1 MKPLLLL
8 AAVSVIPLAACTQA
22 KAPRA
27 ALDCPANQG
36 DLTRTAQA
44 ADGKSCTYVS
54 ADGAEVMLRLMP
66 VTGSAYATLDALET
80 SLLAQAET
88 AAETSAKTVAT
99 TDIKASP
106 GSADEAR
113 RIAEQAAKDAA
124 PGSGEVETA
133 ANAPSSSA
141 DGVDVR
147 MQGGKVVVA
156 ESGGATRVNLPGIHI
171 VADEEDDSA
180 SVRIGPLHV
189 NANGEEAMIHL
200 RRDVRLK
207 GEALSREKRGVRATF
222 ITHAASNADGGR
234 IVGYEAGGPK
244 TGPLAV
250 AIIRSRDDIHD
261 GDDIYRDVK
270 RLVRKNGGV

>member
-27 ALDCPANQG
+27 ALDCPASQG

-54 ADGAEVMLRLMP
+54 SNGAEVMLQLVP
-66 VTGSAYATLDALET
+66 VKGSAYATLDELENT
-80 SLLAQAET
+80 LLAQAGT
-88 AAETSAKTVAT
+88 AADASATAVAAADT
-99 TDIKASP
+99 QASP
-106 GSADEAR
+106 GSAAEAR
-113 RIAEQAAKDAA
+113 RIAEQAASDAA
-124 PGSGEVETA
+124 KGPEDVEVA
-133 ANAPSSSA
+133 DQSPSSSG
-141 DGVDVR
+141 DGVNVH
-147 MQGGKVVVA
+147 MQDGKVVVA
-156 ESGGATRVNLPGIHI
+156 EGGGTTRVNLPGIHI

-189 NANGEEAMIHL
+189 DANGDEAVIRV

-207 GEALSREKRGVRATF
+207 GEALSREKRGIRATF
-222 ITHAASNADGGR
+222 ITEGKDLGGDR
-234 IVGYEAGGPK
+234 FVGYEAAGPK
-244 TGPLAV
+244 VGPITVAV
-250 AIIRSRDDIHD
+250 VRAKEEIHD
-261 GDDIYRDVK
+261 GDEIYRDVK

>member
-54 ADGAEVMLRLMP
+54 ANGAEVMLQLLP
-66 VTGSAYATLDALET
+66 VKGSAYATLDELET
-80 SLLAQAET
+80 TLLAQAGT
-88 AAETSAKTVAT
+88 AADASASAVAAADT
-99 TDIKASP
+99 KAAP

-113 RIAEQAAKDAA
+113 RIADQAAKDAGGA
-124 PGSGEVETA
+124 ETA
-133 ANAPSSSA
+133 DNSSSPSA
-141 DGVDVR
+141 DDGVDVH
-147 MQGGKVVVA
+147 MEDGKVVVA
-156 ESGGATRVNLPGIHI
+156 EGGSTTRVNLPGIHI
-171 VADEEDDSA
+171 IADEEDDSA

-189 NANGEEAMIHL
+189 DANGDEAVIRV

-207 GEALSREKRGVRATF
+207 GEALSREKRGIRATF
-222 ITHAASNADGGR
+222 ITEGKAVAGDHF
-234 IVGYEAGGPK
+234 VGYEAAGPK
-244 TGPLAV
+244 RGPITVAV
-250 AIIRSRDDIHD
+250 VRAKEEIHD